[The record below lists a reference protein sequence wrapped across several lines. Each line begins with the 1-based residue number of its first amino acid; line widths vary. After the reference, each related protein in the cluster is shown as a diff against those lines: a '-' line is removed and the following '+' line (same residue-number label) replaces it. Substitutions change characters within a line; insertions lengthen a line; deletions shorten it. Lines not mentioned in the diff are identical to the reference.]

1 MTQVLNFSSCYP
13 LLLFFLLVATVGSF
27 SISRCRNGKSTS
39 VSFSFFADMYRQPF
53 RSVPPTVR
61 GNNEFLNE
69 VRFADHLMCRR
80 AKSRDS
86 DDDDDD
92 DDDDIKLDDE
102 DWRAFRAKLVMGE
115 KNPNDDGG
123 GDLPSSDAR
132 TSTSVDN
139 SRNALGNSQSDGA
152 NDDDMISDDSDL
164 DGIGSIFRDEFVEGS
179 QSESKKGT
187 KMDGLTP
194 LDPSQW
200 AYDSGDVIE
209 QGAVILG
216 GIEQE
221 FGFGLRQQYFHKTVI
236 LVLDHS
242 PTFTKGIILNRPTD
256 LTLEDDINPGLEWRV
271 WFGGDVEGLHARHP
285 DIVCLHS
292 LKDDRAT
299 KASIPV
305 MKDIR
310 WTTFDN
316 AKKLVKA
323 GIASVSDFWVFV
335 GYAGWGPS
343 QLKGELE
350 RNSWYMAATDSQT
363 LLKELA
369 RQSEGADPR
378 DAGLD
383 TWTLLM
389 NMIGRSE
396 TAKQYYVQFDDLM
409 LKEWAFSNLLSES
422 AGGGAGRQ
430 QRDPEEFN
438 TNPELVE
445 GLLSLLEERSEPPME
460 GALVSASGVAR
471 SPFLL
476 QKQEFHKSV
485 VLILKDDKLATV
497 GVILNRVSTKGIDV
511 QVNDLKTG
519 GKKVV
524 TIPMRFGGPYSI
536 QGEESLLWIHC
547 SKALRKAN
555 IGHPVGDYQ
564 SNGIWKCTTEDVM
577 KAVGQGIAPPEEFIV
592 VSGVSVWPKH
602 KGTEQGIQGE
612 LELKKFELV
621 SKSVRDDMWAVLLNQ
636 QVRLKKSN
644 FVESL
649 KLSEEAWSLTFA
661 NRIPT
666 DENEEILNPL
676 GGLGENFDEEDDSF
690 VFKSDYKVARL
701 SDDALRGWCA
711 VFLLGMTNFEM

>member
-1 MTQVLNFSSCYP
+1 M
-13 LLLFFLLVATVGSF
+13 VATVGSF
-27 SISRCRNGKSTS
+27 SLNNCRNGKSTP
-39 VSFSFFADMYRQPF
+39 VSSACRVDIGRQSISAVNVQ
-53 RSVPPTVR
+53 RTR
-61 GNNEFLNE
+61 RKNEFVSEL
-69 VRFADHLMCRR
+69 RFVDHLLCRH

-86 DDDDDD
+86 D

-115 KNPNDDGG
+115 KNTNENGDD
-123 GDLPSSDAR
+123 LASSDSP
-132 TSTSVDN
+132 TSTS
-139 SRNALGNSQSDGA
+139 
-152 NDDDMISDDSDL
+152 
-164 DGIGSIFRDEFVEGS
+164 
-179 QSESKKGT
+179 
-187 KMDGLTP
+187 
-194 LDPSQW
+194 W

-271 WFGGDVEGLHARHP
+271 WFGGDVEGLQARHP

-292 LKDDRAT
+292 LRDDRAT

-335 GYAGWGPS
+335 GYAGWGPG

-369 RQSEGADPR
+369 RQAEGADPR
-378 DAGLD
+378 DAGLE
-383 TWTLLM
+383 TWAHLM

-422 AGGGAGRQ
+422 AGGGGGRQ
-430 QRDPEEFN
+430 QRDPEQFN

-445 GLLSLLEERSEPPME
+445 ELLSLLENRSEPPIE
-460 GALVSASGVAR
+460 GALVSASGVDR

-497 GVILNRVSTKGIDV
+497 GVILNRVSTKGIDI

-519 GKKVV
+519 GKNVV

-555 IGHPVGDYQ
+555 IGHPIGDRE
-564 SNGIWKCTTEDVM
+564 SSGIWKCTTEDVM
-577 KAVGQGIAPPEEFIV
+577 KAVGQGIAPPEEFLV
-592 VSGVSVWPKH
+592 VSGVSIWPKH

-612 LELKKFELV
+612 LELGNFELV
-621 SKSVRDDMWAVLLNQ
+621 SESVRDGMWSVLLKQ
-636 QVRLKKSN
+636 QVLLKKTN
-644 FVESL
+644 FIESL
-649 KLSEEAWSLTFA
+649 QLSEEAWSQ
-661 NRIPT
+661 
-666 DENEEILNPL
+666 
-676 GGLGENFDEEDDSF
+676 NFDEEDDSL
-690 VFKSDYKVARL
+690 VFKSDYKVSRL

>member
-1 MTQVLNFSSCYP
+1 MNLSDIFQLRLFLC
-13 LLLFFLLVATVGSF
+13 LLLFAIARSF
-27 SISRCRNGKSTS
+27 SPLHLRAGKLTS
-39 VSFSFFADMYRQPF
+39 ESVPF
-53 RSVPPTVR
+53 RENVGRRSTRALLSPRRKSQIVCKPHC
-61 GNNEFLNE
+61 
-69 VRFADHLMCRR
+69 ADQLLSRH
-80 AKSRDS
+80 AKSRDE
-86 DDDDDD
+86 DYD
-92 DDDDIKLDDE
+92 DDDDISLDDK

-115 KNPNDDGG
+115 KNPSDVDDDRKSSKLGKSSSFEN
-123 GDLPSSDAR
+123 SSD
-132 TSTSVDN
+132 S
-139 SRNALGNSQSDGA
+139 G
-152 NDDDMISDDSDL
+152 DDIYADQENNEPISDDGDL
-164 DGIGSIFRDEFVEGS
+164 DGIGSIFRDEFVQGS
-179 QSESKKGT
+179 QSDSKGET
-187 KMDGLTP
+187 KMEELTP

-256 LTLEDDINPGLEWRV
+256 LTLEDNINPGLKWRV

-285 DIVCLHS
+285 DIICLHS
-292 LKDDRAT
+292 LKDERAT

-323 GIASVSDFWVFV
+323 GIANVSDFWVFV
-335 GYAGWGPS
+335 GYAGWGPN

-378 DAGLD
+378 DAGLS

-396 TAKQYYVQFDDLM
+396 TARQYYVQFDDLM
-409 LKEWAFSNLLSES
+409 LKEWAFSNLLSEA

-445 GLLSLLEERSEPPME
+445 QLTSLLEKRPDPPIE
-460 GALVSASGVAR
+460 GALVSASGVDR

-476 QKQEFHKSV
+476 QKQEYHKSI
-485 VLILKDDKLATV
+485 VLILKEDKLATV
-497 GVILNRVSTKGIDV
+497 GVILNRVSSKGIDI

-536 QGEESLLWIHC
+536 QGEESLLWIHR
-547 SKALRKAN
+547 SEALRKAS
-555 IGHPVGDYQ
+555 IGHPVGNEE

-577 KAVGQGIAPPEEFIV
+577 KAVGQGIAPPEDFIV
-592 VSGVSVWPKH
+592 VSGVSIWPKQE
-602 KGTEQGIQGE
+602 GAEQGIQGE
-612 LELKKFELV
+612 LELGNFRLV
-621 SKSVRDDMWAVLLNQ
+621 SESVRDDMWSTLLKQQVLL
-636 QVRLKKSN
+636 KKTN
-644 FVESL
+644 FIESL
-649 KLSEEAWSLTFA
+649 RLSEEAWSFA
-661 NRIPT
+661 ESDSAKKKEMLSPMS
-666 DENEEILNPL
+666 
-676 GGLGENFDEEDDSF
+676 GLGENFDEEDDSL
-690 VFKSDYKVARL
+690 VFKSDYKVSRL

-711 VFLLGMTNFEM
+711 VFLLGMTNFEI